1 MELINEG
8 MLLLSFSVFFFLEEL
23 RPFFKDYFI
32 VDSEYENTFFIW
44 EHMKSLIY
52 GYNKCY
58 ILSESFPLGEFLRR
72 EYMYKEYGNDEPYT
86 IFWESADNLK
96 NEWAPIKQGMFGG
109 RYENYKTISEKANA
123 YYKQN
128 RKF

>member
-1 MELINEG
+1 
-8 MLLLSFSVFFFLEEL
+8 
-23 RPFFKDYFI
+23 
-32 VDSEYENTFFIW
+32 
-44 EHMKSLIY
+44 MKSLIY

-72 EYMYKEYGNDEPYT
+72 GYMYKEYGNDEPYT

-123 YYKQN
+123 YYKQGI
-128 RKF
+128 KLTVASSLGVSLAVYAIITFVPGI

>member
-1 MELINEG
+1 MRERYYYP
-8 MLLLSFSVFFFLEEL
+8 FSIFFLEEL

-86 IFWESADNLK
+86 I
-96 NEWAPIKQGMFGG
+96 KQGMFGG